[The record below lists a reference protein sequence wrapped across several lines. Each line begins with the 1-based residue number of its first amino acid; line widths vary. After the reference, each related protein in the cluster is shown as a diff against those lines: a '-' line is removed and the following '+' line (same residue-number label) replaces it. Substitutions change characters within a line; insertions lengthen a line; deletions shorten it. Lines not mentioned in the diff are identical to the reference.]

1 MKRFNKHIL
10 EAVNRGI
17 RLALDDY
24 QDIEDNSSISSK
36 SDVIRN
42 DETIRQR
49 VRFNF
54 LLKKF
59 LNALKEGLEIE
70 QAQLRCIP
78 LSQEIY
84 DKLDAIVLSKKELDE
99 LVFLSKKTGLKYNVK
114 NDAFHLKDIIRYVTV
129 INPKADL
136 NWIDVSHMTW
146 MRNIF
151 EKSTFNG
158 DISEW
163 DVSNVTDMQ
172 ELFKESSFNGNLT
185 KWDVSNVTNMLGIFE
200 HSKFNQPIEMWDI
213 SKVRCTVSMFAY
225 SPFNQPLN
233 RWNFSNVDNA
243 CYMFHFAQKFNQ
255 DISDWDVS
263 KVNNFNAMFRCATV
277 FNQDLNKWN
286 DKIHTD
292 ETKIMFYGCNIDEK
306 NIPEKIKQNGHYK

>member
-1 MKRFNKHIL
+1 MNISKQIL

-17 RLALDDY
+17 KLALDDY
-24 QDIEDNSSISSK
+24 QDIEDISSISK
-36 SDVIRN
+36 QNIIQSDEYTYYRS
-42 DETIRQR
+42 
-49 VRFNF
+49 RFNF
-54 LLKKF
+54 LLKKL
-59 LNALKEGLEIE
+59 LNAVKEGLDIE
-70 QAQLRCIP
+70 QSQTRQIP

-84 DKLDAIVLSKKELDE
+84 DKFDKVLVSKKELAE
-99 LVFLSKKTGLKYNVK
+99 LAQLSKKIGKKYIIK
-114 NDAFHLKDIIRYVTV
+114 TDELQHLKDIIKFITV

-136 NWIDVSHMTW
+136 NWIDVSQITW
-146 MRNIF
+146 MRNLF
-151 EKSTFNG
+151 ENSTFNG
-158 DISEW
+158 DITEW

-172 ELFKESSFNGNLT
+172 EMFKESSFNGDIS
-185 KWDVSNVTNMLGIFE
+185 KWDVTRVSNMLGLFE
-200 HSKFNQPIEMWDI
+200 HSKFNQPLENWDM
-213 SKVRCTVSMFAY
+213 SNVRCTVSMFAY

-233 RWNFSNVDNA
+233 KWNFSNVDDA

-263 KVNNFNAMFRCATV
+263 KVTNFNCMFRCASA

-306 NIPEKIKQNGHYK
+306 YIPKKVKQNGNYK